1 MTIGWVGRELWGG
14 FADLLFPP
22 QCVWCQV
29 PTQRHQ
35 RLCPAC
41 RKRFVSNYY
50 RCCKCASPLPTVL
63 PNTDCVR
70 CRAGKWR
77 FSSVITLAPYRGQ
90 MRQAV
95 IMMKRKRFEPLRRA
109 VAELLAEKL
118 LHEFS
123 AGMQIPSHQLQ
134 TTPLAADP
142 IAADPV
148 AMAAGLAPAS
158 SSHLPILVPVPY
170 HWTHGFSTAAD
181 TASVL
186 ARGIAAY
193 THWPLVTGA
202 VRRHRKTAK
211 QGILSWSERTRNV
224 RRAFAMRAPQLVQGR
239 QVLLVDDVLTSGATA
254 AELTRLLLSA
264 GALQVTVVVAAR
276 GTGVRESRSVE

>member
-1 MTIGWVGRELWGG
+1 MKIGWVGQELWDG

-50 RCCKCASPLPTVL
+50 RCRKCATPLPSVL
-63 PNTDCVR
+63 PNADCVR

-118 LHEFS
+118 LQEFFADTPILS
-123 AGMQIPSHQLQ
+123 PQLLA
-134 TTPLAADP
+134 TPVDVTPFETAA
-142 IAADPV
+142 A
-148 AMAAGLAPAS
+148 LAPAS
-158 SSHLPILVPVPY
+158 SSPLPILVPVPY
-170 HWTHGFSTAAD
+170 HWTHGFSSAAD

-186 ARGIAAY
+186 ARDIAAY

-202 VRRHRKTAK
+202 VRRQRKTAK
-211 QGILSWSERTRNV
+211 QGLLSWSDRTRNV